1 MKALIAVPQPTL
13 RRALNVWMSG
23 QPDWEVIGEASDS
36 FDLLAML
43 NHLSQGV
50 VILDCDLPGLPVEK
64 LVRQVR
70 QNSTGVTIILL
81 TNGPL
86 ELLEDH
92 AMDVDFNVSKDDSP
106 TRMLETISKARNRL
120 QSKSIS

>member
-1 MKALIAVPQPTL
+1 MKVLIAVPQPKV

-23 QPDWEVIGEASDS
+23 QPDWEVIGEAGDS
-36 FDLLAML
+36 YGLLAML
-43 NHLSQGV
+43 NQLSQGV
-50 VILDCDLPGLPVEK
+50 VILDCDLPALPVEE

-70 QNSTGVTIILL
+70 QNSKDVTIILL

-86 ELLEDH
+86 EHCEDL
-92 AMDVDFNVSKDDSP
+92 AMDVDFNVSKVDSP

-120 QSKSIS
+120 ERKSNP